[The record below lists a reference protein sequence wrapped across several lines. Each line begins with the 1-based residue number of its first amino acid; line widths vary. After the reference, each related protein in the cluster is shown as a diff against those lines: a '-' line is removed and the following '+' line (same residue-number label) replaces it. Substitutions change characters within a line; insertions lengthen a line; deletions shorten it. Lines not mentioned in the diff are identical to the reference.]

1 MTLSSRPWLAAGLLV
16 LGCAGCRAAPGPEV
30 EAARLASL
38 RKIYDDL
45 HGRLEK
51 AVAQDPLAQRVSAD
65 RGQVVVAIRSGLI
78 EELAGT
84 VTQRYLDRVSIDL
97 TSIEA
102 RDEGAIHKDT
112 FLGRMKVGEW
122 AIDVDITDLRIS
134 LEAGKP
140 KVSLRAD
147 DRVEIELP
155 VDVKE
160 SEGRVGIRFSWD
172 SKSLAKLVCKDFD
185 LTRDLRGRVLPQR
198 HVLSGALR
206 VGSVGDSLTLTPLF
220 PDRKI
225 PLKVDLTP
233 ASWETVEAALRT
245 QNTADRCGTL
255 MKPDNLVARLRELA
269 AKGVKVGIPESIF
282 RVVRLPAHLE
292 QAVKIGDRTV
302 NLTVKSERL
311 TVLPQ
316 SLWTS
321 VSAHVRELA
330 PSAPP

>member
-1 MTLSSRPWLAAGLLV
+1 VTRSSRSWLAAGLFAV
-16 LGCAGCRAAPGPEV
+16 GFAGCRPAPGPEV

-51 AVAQDPLAQRVSAD
+51 AVAQDPLAQRVFAD

-84 VTQRYLDRVSIDL
+84 VAQRYLDRVSLDL
-97 TSIEA
+97 TAVEA
-102 RDEGAIHKDT
+102 SHEGAIHKDT

-122 AIDVDITDLRIS
+122 AVDIDIAELRIS
-134 LEAGKP
+134 LAAVQP

-147 DRVEIELP
+147 DRIDIELP

-160 SEGRVGIRFSWD
+160 SEGRIGIHFSWN
-172 SKSLAKLVCKDFD
+172 SKSLASLVCKDFD

-206 VGSVGDSLTLTPLF
+206 IGSGGDSFTLTPVF

-233 ASWETVEAALRT
+233 SSWQTVEAALRT
-245 QNTADRCGTL
+245 QDTADRCGTL
-255 MKPDNLVARLRELA
+255 MKPENLIARLRELA
-269 AKGVKVGIPESIF
+269 AKGVKVGIPESVF

-302 NLTVKSERL
+302 NLTVKSEGL

-316 SLWTS
+316 LLWTS
-321 VSAHVRELA
+321 ASAHVRERA
-330 PSAPP
+330 PSAP

>member
-1 MTLSSRPWLAAGLLV
+1 MTRSSRSWLAAGLFAM
-16 LGCAGCRAAPGPEV
+16 GFTGCRPAPDPKV

-38 RKIYDDL
+38 RRSYDDL

-51 AVAQDPLAQRVSAD
+51 AVAQDPFAQRVFAD

-84 VTQRYLDRVSIDL
+84 VAQRYLDRVSLDL
-97 TSIEA
+97 TAVEA
-102 RDEGAIHKDT
+102 SDEGAIHKDT

-122 AIDVDITDLRIS
+122 AVDIDIAELRIS
-134 LEAGKP
+134 LAAVQP

-147 DRVEIELP
+147 DRIEIELP

-160 SEGRVGIRFSWD
+160 SEGRIGIHFSWN
-172 SKSLAKLVCKDFD
+172 STSLANLVCKDFG

-206 VGSVGDSLTLTPLF
+206 IGSGGDSFTLTPVF

-233 ASWETVEAALRT
+233 SSWQTVEAALRA
-245 QNTADRCGTL
+245 QNTTDRCGTL
-255 MKPDNLVARLRELA
+255 MKPDNIIARLRELG

-302 NLTVKSERL
+302 NLTVKSEGL

-316 SLWTS
+316 LLWTS
-321 VSAHVRELA
+321 ASAHVRELA
-330 PSAPP
+330 PSAP

>member
-1 MTLSSRPWLAAGLLV
+1 VGF
-16 LGCAGCRAAPGPEV
+16 AGCRPAPGPEV

-51 AVAQDPLAQRVSAD
+51 AVAQDPLAQRVFAD

-84 VTQRYLDRVSIDL
+84 VAQRYLDRVSLDL
-97 TSIEA
+97 TAVEA
-102 RDEGAIHKDT
+102 SDEGAIHKDT

-122 AIDVDITDLRIS
+122 AVDIDIAELRIS
-134 LEAGKP
+134 LAAVQP

-147 DRVEIELP
+147 DRIEIELP

-160 SEGRVGIRFSWD
+160 SEGRIGIHFSWN
-172 SKSLAKLVCKDFD
+172 SKSLASLVCKDFD

-206 VGSVGDSLTLTPLF
+206 IGSGGDSFTLTPVF

-233 ASWETVEAALRT
+233 SSWQTVEAALRT
-245 QNTADRCGTL
+245 QDTADRCGTL
-255 MKPDNLVARLRELA
+255 MKPENLIARLRELA
-269 AKGVKVGIPESIF
+269 AKGVKVGIPESVF

-302 NLTVKSERL
+302 NLTVKSEGL

-316 SLWTS
+316 LLWTS
-321 VSAHVRELA
+321 ASAHVRERA
-330 PSAPP
+330 PSAP

>member
-1 MTLSSRPWLAAGLLV
+1 VTGSAGAWLAAGLFV
-16 LGCAGCRAAPGPEV
+16 VGCAGCRAAPGPEV
-30 EAARLASL
+30 DAARLASL
-38 RKIYDDL
+38 RTIYDDL

-51 AVAQDPLAQRVSAD
+51 AVAQDPLAQRVFAD

-97 TSIEA
+97 TSVEA
-102 RDEGAIHKDT
+102 RDEGAIHKKT
-112 FLGRMKVGEW
+112 FLGQIKVGEW
-122 AIDVDITDLRIS
+122 AVDIDITDLRIT
-134 LEAGKP
+134 LVAGKP
-140 KVSLRAD
+140 KVSLGAD

-160 SEGRVGIRFSWD
+160 SEGRVGIHFSWN
-172 SKSLAKLVCKDFD
+172 SKSLANLVCKDFD
-185 LTRDLRGRVLPQR
+185 LTRDLRGRVLPQQ

-206 VGSVGDSLTLTPLF
+206 IGSAGDSLSLTPVF

-233 ASWETVEAALRT
+233 ASWQTVEAALRT

-255 MKPDNLVARLRELA
+255 MKPDNLVRLLRELA
-269 AKGVKVGIPESIF
+269 AKGVKVGLPESIF
-282 RVVRLPAHLE
+282 RVVHLPAHLE
-292 QAVKIGDRTV
+292 QTVKIGDRTV
-302 NLTVKSERL
+302 NLTVKSEGL
-311 TVLPQ
+311 KVLPD

-321 VSAHVRELA
+321 ASAHVRPLA
-330 PSAPP
+330 PSAP

>member
-1 MTLSSRPWLAAGLLV
+1 VTRSSSSWLAAGLFAV
-16 LGCAGCRAAPGPEV
+16 GFAACRTAPGPEV
-30 EAARLASL
+30 EAARVASL

-51 AVAQDPLAQRVSAD
+51 AVAEDPLAKRVFAD

-84 VTQRYLDRVSIDL
+84 VAQRYLDRVSIDL
-97 TSIEA
+97 TSVEA
-102 RDEGAIHKDT
+102 SDEGAIHKDT
-112 FLGRMKVGEW
+112 FLGKMKVGEW
-122 AIDVDITDLRIS
+122 AVDIDIADLRIT

-140 KVSLRAD
+140 KVSLQND
-147 DRVEIELP
+147 DRIGIELP

-160 SEGRVGIRFSWD
+160 SEGRIGIHFSWN
-172 SKSLAKLVCKDFD
+172 SKSLANLVCKDFA

-206 VGSVGDSLTLTPLF
+206 IGSAADSLTLTPVF

-233 ASWETVEAALRT
+233 SSWQTVEAALRT

-269 AKGVKVGIPESIF
+269 AKGVKVGIPESVF

-302 NLTVKSERL
+302 NLTVKSEGL

-316 SLWTS
+316 LLWTS
-321 VSAHVRELA
+321 ASAHVRQLA
-330 PSAPP
+330 SPAP

>member
-1 MTLSSRPWLAAGLLV
+1 VTRSSRACLAAGLFAV
-16 LGCAGCRAAPGPEV
+16 GFAGCRTAPGPEV

-38 RKIYDDL
+38 RRIYDDL
-45 HGRLEK
+45 HGRLEQ
-51 AVAQDPLAQRVSAD
+51 AVAQDPLAKRVFAD

-84 VTQRYLDRVSIDL
+84 VAQRYLDRVSLDL
-97 TSIEA
+97 TSVEA

-122 AIDVDITDLRIS
+122 AVDIDITDLRIS

-160 SEGRVGIRFSWD
+160 SEGRVSIRFSWD
-172 SKSLAKLVCKDFD
+172 SKSLAKIVCKDFD

-198 HVLSGALR
+198 HVLSGALHI
-206 VGSVGDSLTLTPLF
+206 GSAGDSLSLTPLF

-233 ASWETVEAALRT
+233 SSWEAVEAALRT
-245 QNTADRCGTL
+245 QNTTDRCGTL

-269 AKGVKVGIPESIF
+269 AKGIKVGIPESIF
-282 RVVRLPAHLE
+282 RAAHLPAHLE

-302 NLTVKSERL
+302 NLTVKSEGL

-316 SLWTS
+316 LLWTS
-321 VSAHVRELA
+321 ASAHVRQLA
-330 PSAPP
+330 PPAP

>member
-1 MTLSSRPWLAAGLLV
+1 MTRHLRSWLAAGLVAVGL
-16 LGCAGCRAAPGPEV
+16 AGCRRAPGPQAD
-30 EAARLASL
+30 AARLASL
-38 RKIYDDL
+38 GKIRDEL
-45 HGRLEK
+45 HHRLET
-51 AVAQDPLAQRVSAD
+51 AVAQDPLAKRVFAD
-65 RGQVVVAIRSGLI
+65 RGRVVVAIRSGLI

-84 VTQRYLDRVSIDL
+84 VTQRYLDRVTLDL
-97 TSIEA
+97 TSVEA
-102 RDEGAIHKDT
+102 RGEGAIHKDT

-122 AIDVDITDLRIS
+122 AVDIDITDLRIS

-160 SEGRVGIRFSWD
+160 SEGRVGIHFSWD
-172 SKSLAKLVCKDFD
+172 SGSIANLVCKDFD

-206 VGSVGDSLTLTPLF
+206 IGSGEDSFTLTPVF

-225 PLKVDLTP
+225 PLTVDLTP
-233 ASWETVEAALRT
+233 SSWQTVEAALRT
-245 QNTADRCGTL
+245 QDTADRCGTL
-255 MKPDNLVARLRELA
+255 MNPDNLIARLRELA

-292 QAVKIGDRTV
+292 QTVKIGDRTV
-302 NLTVKSERL
+302 NLTVKSEGL

-316 SLWTS
+316 LLWTS
-321 VSAHVRELA
+321 ASAHVRERV
-330 PSAPP
+330 PSAP

>member
-1 MTLSSRPWLAAGLLV
+1 MWPLRSWLAAGLVAVGL
-16 LGCAGCRAAPGPEV
+16 AGCRRAPGPEAD
-30 EAARLASL
+30 AARLASL
-38 RKIYDDL
+38 GKIRDDL
-45 HGRLEK
+45 HRRLET
-51 AVAQDPLAQRVSAD
+51 AVAQDPLAKRVFAD
-65 RGQVVVAIRSGLI
+65 RGRVVVAIRSGLI

-97 TSIEA
+97 TSVEA
-102 RDEGAIHKDT
+102 SDEGAIHKDT

-122 AIDVDITDLRIS
+122 AVDIDITDLRIS
-134 LEAGKP
+134 LQAGKP

-160 SEGRVGIRFSWD
+160 SEGRVGIHFSWD
-172 SKSLAKLVCKDFD
+172 SKSIANLVCKDFD

-206 VGSVGDSLTLTPLF
+206 IASADDLFTLTPLF

-233 ASWETVEAALRT
+233 SSWEIVEAALRT
-245 QNTADRCGTL
+245 QDSADRCGTL

-269 AKGVKVGIPESIF
+269 AKGVKVGIPESVF

-302 NLTVKSERL
+302 NLTVKSEGL
-311 TVLPQ
+311 MVLPQ
-316 SLWTS
+316 LLWTS
-321 VSAHVRELA
+321 ASAHVRALA